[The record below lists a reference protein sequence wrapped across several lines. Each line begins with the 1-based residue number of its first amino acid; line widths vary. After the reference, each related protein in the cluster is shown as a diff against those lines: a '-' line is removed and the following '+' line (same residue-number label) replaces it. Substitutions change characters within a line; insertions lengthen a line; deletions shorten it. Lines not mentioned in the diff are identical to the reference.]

1 MMSAHLERS
10 DSRYLLYLRC
20 WKGGRRFHT
29 VHVVISTIPLLIA
42 DIPDLTLIWAKDPQ
56 EMRASIWTASF
67 AALESTQGRTVTENP
82 PGMCPPHRSEQFA
95 ASRPRP
101 QLEGNGFATLCCLS
115 FSFTFKVR
123 IIYLFISTL
132 FQIQI
137 KLSAGLDALELAHR
151 NWGKVIIEMRNLWS
165 VSKCEY
171 LCERNAHIST
181 HTYGIYS
188 SGKT

>member
-1 MMSAHLERS
+1 MMPAHLQRS
-10 DSRYLLYLRC
+10 DCRYLLYLRC
-20 WKGGRRFHT
+20 WKEGRRFHT

-42 DIPDLTLIWAKDPQ
+42 DILDLTLIWAKDPQ

-67 AALESTQGRTVTENP
+67 AALELTQGRTVTENP
-82 PGMCPPHRSEQFA
+82 PGMCPAHRSQQFA
-95 ASRPRP
+95 ASRPRC
-101 QLEGNGFATLCCLS
+101 CCLS

-123 IIYLFISTL
+123 MIYLFISTL

-151 NWGKVIIEMRNLWS
+151 SWGKVIIEMRNLWS
-165 VSKCEY
+165 VSKCQY

-181 HTYGIYS
+181 HTYGTYS
-188 SGKT
+188 SGKK